1 MFRQQL
7 SGQLNAAASDV
18 LYLFLVCA
26 EFSKGAL
33 KRGGRCVAPRCGTFS
48 SSAISESDSCLPA
61 NKLFAAETPIRVDLD
76 PTKTHTNA
84 RLKLFAQRFS
94 EIFVAVQHLLARQP
108 RHRYR
113 TLLAAVCLK
122 CNVIW

>member
-7 SGQLNAAASDV
+7 SGQLNTAASDV
-18 LYLFLVCA
+18 LYLFLVRV
-26 EFSKGAL
+26 EFSKEAL
-33 KRGGRCVAPRCGTFS
+33 KRGGVVHAPCCGTFS
-48 SSAISESDSCLPA
+48 PSAISESDSCLPA

-94 EIFVAVQHLLARQP
+94 KIFVAVQHLLFRQQ

-113 TLLAAVCLK
+113 TLLAAAVC
-122 CNVIW
+122 V

>member
-7 SGQLNAAASDV
+7 SGQLNTAASDV
-18 LYLFLVCA
+18 CISFSFRV
-26 EFSKGAL
+26 EFSKEAL
-33 KRGGRCVAPRCGTFS
+33 KRGVVLHAPCCGTFS
-48 SSAISESDSCLPA
+48 PSAISESDSCLPA

-94 EIFVAVQHLLARQP
+94 EIFVAVQHLLACQP
-108 RHRYR
+108 RHRYH
-113 TLLAAVCLK
+113 TLLATVC
-122 CNVIW
+122 V